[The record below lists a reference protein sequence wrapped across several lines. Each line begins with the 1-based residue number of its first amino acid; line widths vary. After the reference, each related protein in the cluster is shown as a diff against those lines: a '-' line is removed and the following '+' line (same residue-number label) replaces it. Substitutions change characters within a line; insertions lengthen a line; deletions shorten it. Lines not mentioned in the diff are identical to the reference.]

1 VADRDAL
8 MGRLAGRGIATG
20 IHYPVPVHL
29 QAAYASLGYKRG
41 DFPVSEACA
50 DTFLSLPMFP
60 EITDEQIDA
69 VVDALKAELG

>member
-1 VADRDAL
+1 
-8 MGRLAGRGIATG
+8 
-20 IHYPVPVHL
+20 
-29 QAAYASLGYKRG
+29 
-41 DFPVSEACA
+41 VSEACA